1 MAYKAITDGAVT
13 RFYDQSN
20 PKSRSIFKELIN
32 NRTGYD
38 VVADEQGYERE
49 FTEDQVKNIIE
60 KVEASNVKTA
70 LKPKA
75 AKSASKRFTTVNDF

>member
-1 MAYKAITDGAVT
+1 MAYKAVTDGAVT

-32 NRTGYD
+32 EKTGYD
-38 VVADEQGYERE
+38 VIADEQGYERE

-60 KVEASNVKTA
+60 KVEASNVKPT
-70 LKPKA
+70 LKPKT
-75 AKSASKRFTTVNDF
+75 KSASKRFTTVNDF